1 MVPPLLLAPSR
12 RHLPAAS
19 LLSVLL
25 AFGACA
31 CGADAPAVN
40 EGAGRLERLAL
51 APAGALPPDRHAV
64 VETLLPVR
72 GVAPWRLECSKPKG
86 GVRPVPVEKAAD
98 RDAQRDVPKELA
110 VWIEGELGEQK
121 SVTIPGSFDPQRFNR
136 VVVHLIHY
144 GSQPEATR
152 IVLRSAGQV
161 ALAADWLAV
170 PSSGAPPV
178 AVPFDFPATRR
189 LSAPIDEVVLETR
202 GIIKTSA
209 LFQVDLV
216 HVPEHAFLP
225 GPSEPAPIAIGDED
239 RTGMGLASDL
249 PLEASLDV
257 PPQSELAFSYAASAD
272 LRIPGQALSLVVTL
286 APEGGGEPRVAERYE
301 LESRARD
308 KPTWHEARIDLAAL
322 AGSRVRVRFA
332 LEAAGGATA
341 YAILGDV
348 LVARRGSEAPTVLLV
363 TSDTHRGD
371 HIGGAS
377 DRVKTPNLDA
387 LAAHGVFF
395 SDATSST
402 NVTNPSHVAV
412 MTGISPRDTR
422 ILNNNTPLA
431 LEARTLAECFRE
443 AGYRTFASVSAFH
456 LMHADSGLGQGFDR
470 MNGPRVDERTGE
482 ETVARLRDML
492 AGAEGEPVFAWL
504 HLFDAHAPYGPPR
517 PFSERYWDGSDPFD
531 PERPLRMPP
540 IKEIP
545 GFLSKL
551 RDERYAYEQYRAEV
565 DYVDF
570 VMGQVLAIPRI
581 EAGIVAFTAD
591 HGESFGEHGIWWDHA
606 DLFPETIHVPMI
618 LTWPGGPQGVRVD
631 QPVEQIDVAH
641 TLLELAG
648 VDAGTFPGR
657 SLTWALERPDETR
670 PRFQLSAHGNTASVQ
685 SGRWQLKLHLRNHH
699 EWALESGRTAHA
711 VELYDLEA
719 DPGCLTDLARD
730 PDHFETAKKLRR
742 HLIDWLHAAAAHGLG
757 RSRIQ
762 SASAQESLEGL
773 GYTGDEPASVPGALY
788 EEDPADDW
796 CQYFAR

>member
-1 MVPPLLLAPSR
+1 MLPSHLR
-12 RHLPAAS
+12 LSAARLLPALVA
-19 LLSVLL
+19 L
-25 AFGACA
+25 GACS
-31 CGADAPAVN
+31 CGAGSTEVT
-40 EGAGRLERLAL
+40 EGAGRVLRLAL
-51 APAGALPPDRHAV
+51 APVGDPPADQHSV
-64 VETLLPVR
+64 VETLLPVK
-72 GVAPWRLECSKPKG
+72 GLAPWVLECSKPKP
-86 GVRPVPVEKAAD
+86 GVRPVPVERVADKAAQRNAPK
-98 RDAQRDVPKELA
+98 RDA
-110 VWIEGELGEQK
+110 VWIDGELGEPK
-121 SVTIPGSFDPQRFNR
+121 RVTIPGSFDPARFNR

-144 GSQPEATR
+144 GSQAEATR
-152 IVLRSAGQV
+152 VVLRSAGQV

-170 PSSGAPPV
+170 PSTGAPPI
-178 AVPFDFPATRR
+178 AVPFDFPGTRR

-202 GIIKTSA
+202 GIIRTSA

-225 GPSEPAPIAIGDED
+225 RASDPEPIAIGDED
-239 RTGMGLASDL
+239 RSGMGLASDL
-249 PLEASLDV
+249 PLEASFEV
-257 PPQSELAFSYAASAD
+257 PEPSELAFSYAASAD
-272 LRIPGQALSLVVTL
+272 LRIPGQALGLVVTL
-286 APEGGGEPRVAERYE
+286 ARETGEPVISERYE
-301 LESRARD
+301 IDSRARVE
-308 KPTWHEARIDLAAL
+308 PVWREARIDLAPLGGERA
-322 AGSRVRVRFA
+322 RVRFA
-332 LEAAGGATA
+332 LETPGGATA

-348 LVARRGSEAPTVLLV
+348 LVARRGKDAPTVLLV

-371 HIGGAS
+371 HLGQVS
-377 DRVKTPNLDA
+377 DRVKTPHLDA
-387 LAAHGVFF
+387 LAARGVFF

-422 ILNNNTPLA
+422 ILNNNTPLS
-431 LEARTLAECFRE
+431 LEARTLAECFRD

-482 ETVARLRDML
+482 ETFARLSDML
-492 AGAEGEPVFAWL
+492 ERADGEPVFAWL

-570 VMGQVLAIPRI
+570 VMGRVLAVPRI
-581 EAGIVAFTAD
+581 AEGVVAFTAD

-618 LTWPGGPQGVRVD
+618 LAWPGGPQGARVD
-631 QPVEQIDVAH
+631 RPVEQIDVAH

-648 VDAGTFPGR
+648 VDAGSFPGR

-699 EWALESGRTAHA
+699 EWALEAGRTAHT
-711 VELYDLEA
+711 VELYDLQA
-719 DPGCLTDLARD
+719 DPGCLEDLARD

-742 HLIDWLHAAAAHGLG
+742 HLIDWLHGAAAHGLG

-762 SASAQESLEGL
+762 SSSAQESLQGL
-773 GYTGDEPASVPGALY
+773 GYTGDEPENVPGALY

-796 CQYFAR
+796 CRYFAE